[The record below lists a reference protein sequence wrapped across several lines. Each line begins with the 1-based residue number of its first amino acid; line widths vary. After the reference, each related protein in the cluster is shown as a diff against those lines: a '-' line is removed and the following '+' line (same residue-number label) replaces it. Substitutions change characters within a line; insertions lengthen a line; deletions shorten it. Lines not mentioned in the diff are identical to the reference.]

1 MNAES
6 FGRLKLL
13 ADRVT
18 GQHLFSEKTYL
29 YASRLAKLVQTS
41 GFQDVDQFVMA
52 VTNQS
57 HVGHELKLVS
67 ALLDTGT
74 RFFED
79 RQQLANM
86 IAFLATRSACKPAPE
101 PLRIWCAGVSTGQEA
116 YSLVILLSE
125 LSPEMAGCTEIVATD
140 FSERAIE
147 AARSG
152 RFGHY
157 DIQLGLSVHR
167 MLRHFQRVGERDW
180 QIDSSM
186 RKRVSFRQHNL
197 LDELPG
203 EETFDAVICR
213 RVLSG
218 MTSRARP
225 IALHHIAQRLKPG
238 GLLLLARGERIESPS
253 RLFSLATEI
262 SPCAWKR
269 CEHTIDEA

>member
-86 IAFLATRSACKPAPE
+86 IAFLATQSACEPVPE
-101 PLRIWCAGVSTGQEA
+101 PLGIWCAGVIPVCADEDSSA
-116 YSLVILLSE
+116 H
-125 LSPEMAGCTEIVATD
+125 PAHKRRRAVALALRCVD
-140 FSERAIE
+140 RF
-147 AARSG
+147 RSM
-152 RFGHY
+152 
-157 DIQLGLSVHR
+157 QLGIKLCLQSCT
-167 MLRHFQRVGERDW
+167 
-180 QIDSSM
+180 
-186 RKRVSFRQHNL
+186 
-197 LDELPG
+197 P
-203 EETFDAVICR
+203 
-213 RVLSG
+213 
-218 MTSRARP
+218 
-225 IALHHIAQRLKPG
+225 
-238 GLLLLARGERIESPS
+238 
-253 RLFSLATEI
+253 
-262 SPCAWKR
+262 
-269 CEHTIDEA
+269 

>member
-86 IAFLATRSACKPAPE
+86 IAFLATQSACEPVPE
-101 PLRIWCAGVSTGQEA
+101 PLSIWCAGVSTGQEA

-125 LSPEMAGCTEIVATD
+125 LSPKLAECIEIVATD

-167 MLRHFQRVGERDW
+167 MLRHFRQVGERGW
-180 QIDSSM
+180 QIESAM
-186 RKRVSFRQHNL
+186 RNRVSFRQHNL
-197 LDELPG
+197 LNELPG
-203 EETFDAVICR
+203 EDNFDVVVCR
-213 RVLSG
+213 RVLSA
-218 MTSRARP
+218 MTSRART
-225 IALHHIAQRLKPG
+225 IALRNISQRLKPG
-238 GLLLLARGERIESPS
+238 GLLLLARGERIQIPS
-253 RLFSLATEI
+253 RSFSLSAEI
-262 SPCAWKR
+262 SPSAWKR
-269 CEHTIDEA
+269 REQALDEG